1 MTADDSHR
9 VQAGGGD
16 RVLVGPK
23 ARARYYAWLN
33 RNNSPSTNRA
43 VVAGLRT
50 FGPALS
56 LPFPLPM
63 SQPAKKSA
71 IEHRDLALRRRRRW
85 ATVSVVFT
93 LTLVCFSYYFYQVFF
108 TANIET
114 KGKPT
119 YVIVPRGADWKAAL
133 KAIEA
138 TGVVVD
144 KLSLHFVAKLM
155 KYPAHV
161 KPGRYELKE
170 GYTNR
175 QLINVLKAGIQS
187 PLKLTFTNVRLRRE
201 LAEKLS
207 HQIDARPRQLD
218 SLLSSPDYTRR
229 LGFDT
234 TTVLS
239 MFIPNTYELYW
250 NTSADKLLKR
260 MKQEYEKF
268 WTPARDA
275 ERDRLKLTRAQVST
289 LASIVEAEQQQH
301 ADERP
306 RIAGVYL
313 NRLKR
318 GMKLQADPT
327 VVYANG
333 DFTLKR
339 VLNVHLLKDSP
350 YNTYKYAGLPP
361 GPINLPSIASIDA
374 VLKPESNSYLYFC
387 AKEDFSGYHAFA
399 PDKAG
404 HLVNARRYQAALNRA
419 GIR

>member
-1 MTADDSHR
+1 
-9 VQAGGGD
+9 
-16 RVLVGPK
+16 
-23 ARARYYAWLN
+23 
-33 RNNSPSTNRA
+33 
-43 VVAGLRT
+43 
-50 FGPALS
+50 
-56 LPFPLPM
+56 M

-71 IEHRDLALRRRRRW
+71 IEYRNQSLIRRRRW
-85 ATVSVVFT
+85 AIVSVIFT
-93 LTLVCFSYYFYQVFF
+93 LSLVCFSYYFYQVFF

-114 KGKPT
+114 KGKPV
-119 YVIVPRGADWKAAL
+119 YIVVHRGDTWQAAL
-133 KAIEA
+133 KTIDA
-138 TGVVVD
+138 TGTVVD

-161 KPGRYELKE
+161 KPGRYELQD

-201 LAEKLS
+201 LADKLS
-207 HQIDARPRQLD
+207 NQIDARASQID
-218 SLLSSPDYTRR
+218 SLLSSPAYTHQ

-250 NTSADKLLKR
+250 NTSPANLMKR
-260 MKQEYEKF
+260 MKKEYEQF

-275 ERDRLKLTRAQVST
+275 ERAQLHLTRVQVST

-313 NRLKR
+313 NRLRR

-327 VVYANG
+327 VVYANR
-333 DFTLKR
+333 DFTIKR
-339 VLNVHLLKDSP
+339 VLNVHLQKDSP

-374 VLKPESNSYLYFC
+374 VLKPEQNNYLYFC

-399 PDKAG
+399 TNQTE
-404 HLVNARRYQAALNRA
+404 HLLNAHRYQAALNRA
-419 GIR
+419 GIK

>member
-1 MTADDSHR
+1 MGQQRPARDGCRRQKVASRAKDAGKVLRPAETKQLRRTLDDGRVVFVLLALPHR
-9 VQAGGGD
+9 F
-16 RVLVGPK
+16 
-23 ARARYYAWLN
+23 
-33 RNNSPSTNRA
+33 SP
-43 VVAGLRT
+43 
-50 FGPALS
+50 
-56 LPFPLPM
+56 PFPM

-71 IEHRDLALRRRRRW
+71 IEYRDQALKRRRRW
-85 ATVSVVFT
+85 ATVSVIFT
-93 LTLVCFSYYFYQVFF
+93 LALVCFSYYFYQVFF

-114 KGKPT
+114 KSKPT
-119 YVIVPRGADWKAAL
+119 YVVVHRGDDWQAAL
-133 KAIEA
+133 KTIDA
-138 TGVVVD
+138 TGTVVD

-161 KPGRYELKE
+161 KPGRYELKD

-175 QLINVLKAGIQS
+175 ELINVLKAGLQS

-201 LAEKLS
+201 LADKLS
-207 HQIDARPRQLD
+207 NQIDARPSQID
-218 SLLSSPDYTRR
+218 SLLSSPSYTKR

-250 NTSADKLLKR
+250 NTSADNLMLR
-260 MKQEYEKF
+260 MKKEYEKF

-275 ERDRLKLTRAQVST
+275 EREKLKLTRAEVST

-327 VVYANG
+327 VVYANR
-333 DFTLKR
+333 DFTIKR
-339 VLNVHLLKDSP
+339 VLNVHLQKDSP

-374 VLKPESNSYLYFC
+374 VLKPESNNYLYFC
-387 AKEDFSGYHAFA
+387 AKDDFSGYHAFA
-399 PDKAG
+399 TNEKD
-404 HLVNARRYQAALNRA
+404 HIMNARRYQAALNRA
-419 GIR
+419 GIK

>member
-1 MTADDSHR
+1 
-9 VQAGGGD
+9 
-16 RVLVGPK
+16 
-23 ARARYYAWLN
+23 
-33 RNNSPSTNRA
+33 
-43 VVAGLRT
+43 
-50 FGPALS
+50 
-56 LPFPLPM
+56 M
-63 SQPAKKSA
+63 SSPAKKSRA
-71 IEHRDLALRRRRRW
+71 ESKAAAQRTRNRNATITAVLGLA
-85 ATVSVVFT
+85 
-93 LTLVCFSYYFYQVFF
+93 LVCFSYYFYQVFF
-108 TANIET
+108 TSNIET

-119 YVIVPRGADWKAAL
+119 YVIIRRGDDWKAAL
-133 KAIEA
+133 KTIEG
-138 TGVVVD
+138 TGAVVD

-155 KYPAHV
+155 KYPEHV
-161 KPGRYELKE
+161 KPGRYELKN
-170 GYTNR
+170 GFTNR

-201 LAEKLS
+201 LASKLS
-207 HQIDARPRQLD
+207 GQIDARPEQID
-218 SLLSSPDYTRR
+218 SLLSSPGYTRS

-234 TTVLS
+234 TTVLT

-250 NTSADKLLKR
+250 NTSAKNLMER
-260 MKQEYEKF
+260 MKKEYEKF

-275 ERDRLKLTRAQVST
+275 KREKLKLSRAQVST

-333 DFTLKR
+333 DFGIKR
-339 VLNVHLLKDSP
+339 VLNVHLAKDSP

-361 GPINLPSIASIDA
+361 GPINLPSISSIDA
-374 VLKPESNSYLYFC
+374 VLNPEKHDYLYFC

-399 PDKAG
+399 VNEAG
-404 HLVNARRYQAALNRA
+404 HLLNARRYQAALTQA
-419 GIR
+419 GIK

>member
-1 MTADDSHR
+1 
-9 VQAGGGD
+9 
-16 RVLVGPK
+16 
-23 ARARYYAWLN
+23 
-33 RNNSPSTNRA
+33 
-43 VVAGLRT
+43 
-50 FGPALS
+50 
-56 LPFPLPM
+56 M

-71 IEHRDLALRRRRRW
+71 IEYRDQALKRRKRW

-93 LTLVCFSYYFYQVFF
+93 LALVCFSYYFYQVFF
-108 TANIET
+108 TTNIET
-114 KGKPT
+114 KSKLT
-119 YVIVPRGADWKAAL
+119 YVVVHRGDDWQAAL
-133 KAIEA
+133 KTIDA

-161 KPGRYELKE
+161 KPGRYELKD

-175 QLINVLKAGIQS
+175 ELINVLKAGLQS

-201 LAEKLS
+201 LADKLS
-207 HQIDARPRQLD
+207 TQIDARSSQID
-218 SLLSSPDYTRR
+218 SLLSSPSYTQS

-234 TTVLS
+234 TTMLS

-250 NTSADKLLKR
+250 NTSAENLMKR
-260 MKQEYEKF
+260 MKKEYEKF

-275 ERDRLKLTRAQVST
+275 EREKLHLTRVQVST

-327 VVYANG
+327 VVYANR
-333 DFTLKR
+333 DFTIKR
-339 VLNVHLLKDSP
+339 VLNVHLQKDSP
-350 YNTYKYAGLPP
+350 YNTYKYTGLPP

-374 VLKPESNSYLYFC
+374 VLKPESNNYLYFC

-399 PDKAG
+399 TNVSE
-404 HLVNARRYQAALNRA
+404 HIMNARRYQAALNRA

>member
-1 MTADDSHR
+1 
-9 VQAGGGD
+9 
-16 RVLVGPK
+16 
-23 ARARYYAWLN
+23 
-33 RNNSPSTNRA
+33 
-43 VVAGLRT
+43 
-50 FGPALS
+50 
-56 LPFPLPM
+56 M
-63 SQPAKKSA
+63 SQPAKLSV
-71 IEHRDLALRRRRRW
+71 IERRDQALRRRRRW

-93 LTLVCFSYYFYQVFF
+93 LALVCFSYYFFQVFF

-119 YVIVPRGADWKAAL
+119 YVVVRRGDDWKAAL
-133 KAIEA
+133 KTIDA
-138 TGVVVD
+138 TGAVVD

-161 KPGRYELKE
+161 KPGRYELKD

-175 QLINVLKAGIQS
+175 QLVNVLKAGLQS
-187 PLKLTFTNVRLRRE
+187 PLRLTFTNVRLRRE

-207 HQIDARPRQLD
+207 SQIDARPGQLD
-218 SLLSSPDYTRR
+218 TLLSSPDYTRS

-250 NTSADKLLKR
+250 NTSADNLMRR
-260 MKQEYEKF
+260 MKKEYEQF

-275 ERDRLKLTRAQVST
+275 RRETLKLTRAQVST

-313 NRLKR
+313 NRLRK

-327 VVYANG
+327 VVYANR
-333 DFTLKR
+333 DFTIKR
-339 VLNVHLLKDSP
+339 VLNVHLQKDSP

-361 GPINLPSIASIDA
+361 GPINLPSITSIDA

-399 PDKAG
+399 ANERE
-404 HLVNARRYQAALNRA
+404 HMLNARRYQAALNRA
-419 GIR
+419 GIK